1 MTDLDLFEKLAQKNS
16 IVPKPTT
23 EERVAELE
31 KEKQS
36 DSQRISELET
46 LVLQMGGII

>member
-1 MTDLDLFEKLAQKNS
+1 MDLFEKLAQKNS

-23 EERVAELE
+23 EERVTELE

-36 DSQRISELET
+36 DSERISDLEM
-46 LVLQMGGII
+46 LVLQLGGII